1 MIEKLSPRDEKL
13 LSLAKGERALRAWR
27 SPWIVFGCVAVAIGL
42 MAYATPWD
50 WSQVETRRTVA
61 FLVIVC
67 TTIWLQVSYGR
78 LRHDALSLIRRLAD
92 ECDARGGR
100 E

>member
-1 MIEKLSPRDEKL
+1 
-13 LSLAKGERALRAWR
+13 
-27 SPWIVFGCVAVAIGL
+27 

-50 WSQVETRRTVA
+50 WSQAETPRTVA

-67 TTIWLQVSYGR
+67 TAIWLQVSYGR

-92 ECDARGGR
+92 ERDARDQKDAGQAEQPR
-100 E
+100 TTA